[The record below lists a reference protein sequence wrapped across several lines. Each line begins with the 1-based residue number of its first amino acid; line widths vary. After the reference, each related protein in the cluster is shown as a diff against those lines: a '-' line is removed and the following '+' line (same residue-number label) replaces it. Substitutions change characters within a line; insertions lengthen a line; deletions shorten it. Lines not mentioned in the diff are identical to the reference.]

1 MRLAS
6 ACRCDVGDWVRG
18 LGLPIGGAL
27 DDHDDD
33 DAAVA
38 AAAGVAAAAR
48 AAGVAGGVG
57 AAGAVAQQQA
67 RRLRWVLE
75 NRSVAILSGVPP
87 EAVALLGRAEA
98 ACVRF
103 FASPDAVKERC
114 VAANTA
120 AAPLG
125 QLAAA
130 GTDGAATPEQQ
141 PRPSPA
147 LAEARAGGAYRAHG
161 PKWREQYHIVAG
173 AFDACFLPA
182 AATGGAATAAAPEA
196 EAEEEAGAH
205 AASAAL
211 RAALRPALAWYEE
224 LCLAVCELVLP
235 GLRARL
241 RAEAADRARGGDD
254 PSVLDAFLYPNLA
267 RGTAEPNMSAHFDPG
282 FLTVTVASS
291 TPGLDVE
298 VAGAGGG
305 WLDIEAHADAGTEL
319 VCFFSESMRRAVT
332 TAADAWRADDSSG
345 SAAGGVPQPVVLA
358 CSAANHRVHRDAS
371 AGAAPRS
378 SLVYEL
384 RSAYTGM

>member
-1 MRLAS
+1 
-6 ACRCDVGDWVRG
+6 
-18 LGLPIGGAL
+18 
-27 DDHDDD
+27 
-33 DAAVA
+33 
-38 AAAGVAAAAR
+38 
-48 AAGVAGGVG
+48 VG
-57 AAGAVAQQQA
+57 ATGAVAQQQA
-67 RRLRWVLE
+67 RWLRGVLE
-75 NRSVAILSGVPP
+75 ERSVAILSGVPP

-103 FASPDAVKERC
+103 FASSDAVKERC

-120 AAPLG
+120 PPPPPPPGLP
-125 QLAAA
+125 AAA
-130 GTDGAATPEQQ
+130 ATGRGAAAPEQQ
-141 PRPSPA
+141 QQQQQQQQPPPPRPPRPSPA

-182 AATGGAATAAAPEA
+182 AATDGAAAAATAAAAP
-196 EAEEEAGAH
+196 EEEEEEEAAGAH

-241 RAEAADRARGGDD
+241 RAEAADKARGGGGGGD

-332 TAADAWRADDSSG
+332 TAADAWRADDGGSG
-345 SAAGGVPQPVVLA
+345 SAVGGVPQPVVLA